1 MGRADAFWLAS
12 RGVQQMDLAVRFSE
26 AALSRDLPVLALKGI
41 AIVDELY
48 GGAENRPMADIDFLV
63 VDSRRFEEAAEVA
76 RSLGLVETGAG
87 DHALVFKERA
97 SGVVLELHFS
107 LTSCPGLFTV
117 DHQAAWSRRVPVAS
131 TSMFRLA
138 DEDLLLHLALHTA
151 FQHGFVAGEYHYRD
165 FQQGLATFK
174 PPAELVLT
182 RAREWGALGA
192 LGAMVVACRNRS
204 SGASFVN
211 DSLPDFESHCPKMV
225 RRWLEARSALP
236 ARMSLWS
243 LARIRFALAPSGWT
257 YLRLSVF
264 PGVLPGQTLSRRG
277 AVRRLATLA
286 GASLPASPS
295 APPASLPERTPAP
308 EIAEGWIREA
318 LRLDPAGAQLT
329 VSGTCMEPSLREGS
343 RITLKSFGGS
353 VRVGDVVLLRT
364 AAGLRLHRVLL
375 RFGDR
380 IRTKGD
386 QGAYL
391 DPASTSSAILGVC
404 EVSDHRWTRLAR
416 VVRSLGR
423 LLARPWTAPGRGD
436 AAHARLLP

>member
-26 AALSRDLPVLALKGI
+26 AALAQGLPVLALKGI
-41 AIVDELY
+41 AIADELY
-48 GGAENRPMADIDFLV
+48 GGTENRPMADIDFLV
-63 VDSRRFEEAAEVA
+63 VDSRRFAEAAEVA
-76 RSLGLVETGAG
+76 RALGLVETGAD
-87 DHALVFKERA
+87 DHALVFRERA

-165 FQQGLATFK
+165 FLRGLATFK
-174 PPAELVLT
+174 PPAERVLG

-192 LGAMVVACRNRS
+192 LGAMAVACRNRES
-204 SGASFVN
+204 EASLAN
-211 DSLPDFESHCPKMV
+211 DSLPHFETHCPKMV
-225 RRWLEARSALP
+225 RRWLEERSSLP
-236 ARMSLWS
+236 PRMSLWS
-243 LARIRFALAPSGWT
+243 LARIRYAIAPSKWKYVRGS
-257 YLRLSVF
+257 LL
-264 PGVLPGQTLSRRG
+264 PGVLPGRTLPTRG
-277 AVRRLATLA
+277 AVRRLAHLA
-286 GASLPASPS
+286 DASLSSLPS
-295 APPASLPERTPAP
+295 SRPTGLPERTPAP

-318 LRLDPAGAQLT
+318 LREDPAGARLT
-329 VSGTCMEPSLREGS
+329 VSGTCMEPFLKEGS
-343 RITLKSFGGS
+343 IVTLRSFGGS

-375 RFGDR
+375 RFGER

-404 EVSDHRWTRLAR
+404 EVSDRRLTRLAW